1 MKKQILFLFILF
13 VSFFISVNALTEQE
27 IQNLTVELDNVTVE
41 YHGAWQWGSDTYH
54 RYSILDLKNEDF
66 DLDLDDS
73 DERSLKLV
81 YGLGPITNVYEL
93 EMQRS
98 VQGSDYSRIIAK
110 KNGNV
115 CFNEGKEI
123 DTAFDT
129 LVDLASQCGFKFEA
143 EWEIA
148 TFETDMQLHNFEI
161 AKSEKADI
169 ISRLTNLENVQALNT
184 LAGQISNANNNYRV
198 REILTQFNKLGPTNY
213 LYSSTEFFD
222 ETGTGQTRILVIT
235 NDKKILYVILIEEE
249 ILEDLIVFKP
259 TKNVTIESAEVNNYE
274 KLLGKLDD
282 SSFFT
287 KLDAADAEDPNYWST
302 VQGATLVGGSTV
314 AAGAGVIIGFGA
326 GTAAISSLAA
336 TGAAG
341 LAWIAFPIAIIA
353 VGVGYSVWYFTD
365 TDSSGYDNGGLVINW
380 DNELF
385 STWAEKEVNF
395 MLVNLAAEPTIG
407 AVPVSNVVFT
417 PEKCDNADLSDRPS
431 GKSIIVFSDN
441 EINHLNKA
449 LNLSNLNSQNFYD
462 SLKPRIKVNKIISDL
477 GENPRF
483 SVQNNVLYFTNQSR
497 ITSPVQFDA
506 ATISVDV
513 KTYLPTGGKFF
524 SAKPFER
531 NKWYVLNITNSE
543 IFYVIRTTDGSIYCE
558 SEDFV

>member
-1 MKKQILFLFILF
+1 MKKQILFLFILL
-13 VSFFISVNALTEQE
+13 VSFFSLVNALTEQG

-184 LAGQISNANNNYRV
+184 LAGQISNANNSYRV

-287 KLDAADAEDPNYWST
+287 KLDATDAEDPNYWST

-314 AAGAGVIIGFGA
+314 AVGA
-326 GTAAISSLAA
+326 
-336 TGAAG
+336 
-341 LAWIAFPIAIIA
+341 
-353 VGVGYSVWYFTD
+353 
-365 TDSSGYDNGGLVINW
+365 
-380 DNELF
+380 
-385 STWAEKEVNF
+385 
-395 MLVNLAAEPTIG
+395 
-407 AVPVSNVVFT
+407 
-417 PEKCDNADLSDRPS
+417 
-431 GKSIIVFSDN
+431 
-441 EINHLNKA
+441 
-449 LNLSNLNSQNFYD
+449 
-462 SLKPRIKVNKIISDL
+462 
-477 GENPRF
+477 
-483 SVQNNVLYFTNQSR
+483 
-497 ITSPVQFDA
+497 
-506 ATISVDV
+506 
-513 KTYLPTGGKFF
+513 
-524 SAKPFER
+524 
-531 NKWYVLNITNSE
+531 
-543 IFYVIRTTDGSIYCE
+543 
-558 SEDFV
+558 